1 MRRPGIVDIE
11 GIQLSQTANLMVDPH
26 DAPVKDSPLH
36 RSGTENPDGAVAEE
50 GTSESPRVHQAG
62 SSSRDGHAIRDN
74 DHLTGERE

>member
-26 DAPVKDSPLH
+26 DAPVKDSLLH

-50 GTSESPRVHQAG
+50 GTRESPRVHQAG

>member
-11 GIQLSQTANLMVDPH
+11 GIRLSQTANLMVGPH
-26 DAPVKDSPLH
+26 DASVKDSLLH
-36 RSGTENPDGAVAEE
+36 RAGTEKPDGAVAEE
-50 GTSESPRVHQAG
+50 GTSVSLRMHKAG